1 MKANLQHKV
10 NIMETKNLPKN
21 LKFFNPVLEIIR
33 KLGGSANAI
42 EVKDELIERF
52 QISDEELTEKYK
64 SGVLKIDNQIAWARV
79 YLTEAGFIEIS
90 KDNVWTLTEK
100 GLSITPTN
108 EELLKI
114 FYQIY
119 ENWQRKGKDIINKSE
134 DEEKEIIEHLA
145 YKEEFLNKLK
155 SMTPES
161 FERFCQ
167 RILRESGFKK
177 VVVKGRTGDGGI
189 DGEGILEIN
198 PLISMKVIFQSKR
211 YKDSVSPSYLRD
223 FRGAMQ
229 GRAEKGLFITTG
241 SFSQAAKLEATRE
254 GVPPIELIDGD
265 KLVEL
270 CEKHKLGLKPKLTFE
285 IDEDFF
291 EEFK

>member
-1 MKANLQHKV
+1 
-10 NIMETKNLPKN
+10 METKNLPKN

-33 KLGGSANAI
+33 KLGGSANAT

-52 QISDEELTEKYK
+52 KISDEVLTEKYK
-64 SGVLKIDNQIAWARV
+64 SGVLKIDNQIAWAKV
-79 YLTEAGFIEIS
+79 YLTESGFIDVSNE
-90 KDNVWTLTEK
+90 NVWTLTEK
-100 GLSITPTN
+100 GLNENPSD
-108 EELLKI
+108 EELIKI
-114 FYQIY
+114 FHHIHS
-119 ENWQRKGKDIINKSE
+119 EWGKRGKGITNHNGD
-134 DEEKEIIEHLA
+134 DDKEIIEQFE

-155 SMTPES
+155 SMSPES

-177 VVVKGRTGDGGI
+177 VVVKGRSGDGGI

-198 PLISMKVIFQSKR
+198 PLISIKVIFQSKR

-241 SFSQAAKLEATRE
+241 RFSQEAKLEATRD
-254 GVPPIELIDGD
+254 GVPPIELIDGY

-270 CEKHKLGLKPKLTFE
+270 CEKHKLGLKPKLTYE

>member
-1 MKANLQHKV
+1 
-10 NIMETKNLPKN
+10 METKNLPKN

-33 KLGGSANAI
+33 KLGGSANAT

-52 QISDEELTEKYK
+52 KISDEVLTEKYK
-64 SGVLKIDNQIAWARV
+64 SGVLKIDNQIAWAKV
-79 YLTEAGFIEIS
+79 YLTESGFIDVSNE
-90 KDNVWTLTEK
+90 NVWTLTEK
-100 GLSITPTN
+100 GLNENPSD
-108 EELLKI
+108 EELIKI
-114 FYQIY
+114 FHHIHS
-119 ENWQRKGKDIINKSE
+119 EWGKRGKGIASHNGD
-134 DEEKEIIEHLA
+134 DEKEIIEQFE

-155 SMTPES
+155 SMSPES

-177 VVVKGRTGDGGI
+177 VVVKGRSGDGGI

-198 PLISMKVIFQSKR
+198 PLISIKVIFQSKR

-241 SFSQAAKLEATRE
+241 RFSQEAKLEATRD
-254 GVPPIELIDGD
+254 GVPPIELIDGY

-270 CEKHKLGLKPKLTFE
+270 CEKHKLGLKPKLTYE

>member
-1 MKANLQHKV
+1 MQ
-10 NIMETKNLPKN
+10 TKSLPKN
-21 LKFFNPVLEIIR
+21 MIFFNPILNIIK
-33 KLGGSANAI
+33 KLGGSANAV
-42 EVKDELIERF
+42 EVKDELTEKF
-52 QISDEELTEKYK
+52 NFTEEQLTEKYN

-79 YLTEAGFIEIS
+79 YLTESGFIQVSE
-90 KDNVWTLTEK
+90 DNVWTLTEK
-100 GLSITPTN
+100 GLNINPSD
-108 EELLKI
+108 EEMIKI
-114 FYQIY
+114 FREIHS
-119 ENWQRKGKDIINKSE
+119 EWGKRGKANIGHNA
-134 DEEKEIIEHLA
+134 DEEQEIIEKFE

-155 SMTPES
+155 SMSSEG

-177 VVVKGRTGDGGI
+177 VVVKGRSGDGGI

-198 PLISMKVIFQSKR
+198 PLISLKVIFQSKR

-241 SFSQAAKLEATRE
+241 RFSKEAKSEATRD
-254 GVPPIELIDGD
+254 GVPPIELIDGY

-270 CEKHKLGLKPKLTFE
+270 CESHNLGLKQKLTYD

>member
-1 MKANLQHKV
+1 
-10 NIMETKNLPKN
+10 METKNLPKN

-33 KLGGSANAI
+33 KLGGSANAT

-52 QISDEELTEKYK
+52 KISDEVLTEKYK
-64 SGVLKIDNQIAWARV
+64 SGVLKIDNQIAWAKV
-79 YLTEAGFIEIS
+79 YLTESGFIDVSNE
-90 KDNVWTLTEK
+90 NVWTLTEK
-100 GLSITPTN
+100 GLNENPSD
-108 EELLKI
+108 EELIKI
-114 FYQIY
+114 FHHIHS
-119 ENWQRKGKDIINKSE
+119 EWGKRGKGITNHNGD
-134 DEEKEIIEHLA
+134 DDKEIIEQFE

-155 SMTPES
+155 SMSPES

-177 VVVKGRTGDGGI
+177 VVVKGRSGDGGI

-198 PLISMKVIFQSKR
+198 PLISIKVIFQSKR

-241 SFSQAAKLEATRE
+241 RFSQEAKLEATRD
-254 GVPPIELIDGD
+254 GVPPIELIDGY

>member
-1 MKANLQHKV
+1 
-10 NIMETKNLPKN
+10 METKNLPKN
-21 LKFFNPVLEIIR
+21 LKFFNPILGIIR

-52 QISDEELTEKYK
+52 KISDEALTEKYK

-79 YLTEAGFIEIS
+79 YLTEAGFIEVS
-90 KDNVWTLTEK
+90 KENVWTLTER
-100 GLSITPTN
+100 GLNISPSD
-108 EELLKI
+108 EELLNI
-114 FYQIY
+114 FHQIHQ
-119 ENWQRKGKDIINKSE
+119 NWQERGKDIANQNG
-134 DEEKEIIEHLA
+134 DEEKEIIEQLE

-155 SMTPES
+155 SMLPES

-177 VVVKGRTGDGGI
+177 VVVKGRSGDGGI

-198 PLISMKVIFQSKR
+198 PLISIKVIFQSKR

-241 SFSQAAKLEATRE
+241 RFSQEAKLEATRD
-254 GVPPIELIDGD
+254 GVPPIELIDGY

-270 CEKHKLGLKPKLTFE
+270 CEKHKLGLKPKLTYE

>member
-1 MKANLQHKV
+1 
-10 NIMETKNLPKN
+10 METKNLPKN

-33 KLGGSANAI
+33 KLGGSANAT

-52 QISDEELTEKYK
+52 KISDEVLTEKYK
-64 SGVLKIDNQIAWARV
+64 SGVLKIDNQIAWAKV
-79 YLTEAGFIEIS
+79 YLTESGFIDVSNE
-90 KDNVWTLTEK
+90 NVWTLTEK
-100 GLSITPTN
+100 GLNENPSD
-108 EELLKI
+108 EELIKI
-114 FYQIY
+114 FHHIHS
-119 ENWQRKGKDIINKSE
+119 EWGKRGKGITNHNGD
-134 DEEKEIIEHLA
+134 DDKEIIEQFE

-155 SMTPES
+155 SMSPES

-177 VVVKGRTGDGGI
+177 VVVKGRSGDGGI

-198 PLISMKVIFQSKR
+198 PLISIKVIFQSKR

-241 SFSQAAKLEATRE
+241 RFSQEAKLEATRD
-254 GVPPIELIDGD
+254 GVPPIELIDGY

-270 CEKHKLGLKPKLTFE
+270 CEKHKLGLKPKLTYE
-285 IDEDFF
+285 IDEDF
-291 EEFK
+291 

>member
-1 MKANLQHKV
+1 
-10 NIMETKNLPKN
+10 METKNLPKN
-21 LKFFNPVLEIIR
+21 LKFFNPILGIIR

-52 QISDEELTEKYK
+52 KISDEALTEKYK

-79 YLTEAGFIEIS
+79 YLTEAGFIEVS
-90 KDNVWTLTEK
+90 KENVWTLTER
-100 GLSITPTN
+100 GLNISPSD
-108 EELLKI
+108 EELLNI
-114 FYQIY
+114 FHQIHQ
-119 ENWQRKGKDIINKSE
+119 NWQERGKDIANQNG
-134 DEEKEIIEHLA
+134 DEEKEIIEQLE

-155 SMTPES
+155 SMLPES

-177 VVVKGRTGDGGI
+177 VVVKGRSGDGGI

-198 PLISMKVIFQSKR
+198 PLISIKVIFQSKR

-241 SFSQAAKLEATRE
+241 RFSQEAKLEAT
-254 GVPPIELIDGD
+254 
-265 KLVEL
+265 
-270 CEKHKLGLKPKLTFE
+270 
-285 IDEDFF
+285 
-291 EEFK
+291 

>member
-1 MKANLQHKV
+1 
-10 NIMETKNLPKN
+10 METKNLPKN
-21 LKFFNPVLEIIR
+21 LKFFNPILDIIR

-52 QISDEELTEKYK
+52 HISDDELTEKYK
-64 SGVLKIDNQIAWARV
+64 NGVLKLDSQIAWARV
-79 YLTEAGFIEIS
+79 YLTEAGFIDVS
-90 KDNVWTLTEK
+90 KESVWTLTEK
-100 GLSITPTN
+100 GLNTN
-108 EELLKI
+108 PSDEELIKI
-114 FYQIY
+114 FHHIHS
-119 ENWQRKGKDIINKSE
+119 EWQKRGKDISSRE
-134 DEEKEIIEHLA
+134 GDEEKEIIEQLE

-155 SMTPES
+155 SMSPEG

-177 VVVKGRTGDGGI
+177 VIVKGRAGDGGI

-198 PLISMKVIFQSKR
+198 PLISLKVIFQSKR
-211 YKDSVSPSYLRD
+211 YKDSVAPSYIRD

-241 SFSQAAKLEATRE
+241 RFTQDAKSEATRD
-254 GVPPIELIDGD
+254 GVPPIELIDGY

-270 CEKHKLGLKPKLTFE
+270 CEKHKLGLNSKLTYE
-285 IDEDFF
+285 LDEDFF

>member
-1 MKANLQHKV
+1 
-10 NIMETKNLPKN
+10 METKNLPKN
-21 LKFFNPVLEIIR
+21 LRLFNPILNIIR

-42 EVKDELIERF
+42 EVKDELIELLK
-52 QISDEELTEKYK
+52 ISEIELTEKYK
-64 SGVLKIDNQIAWARV
+64 SGVLKIDNKIAWARV
-79 YLTEAGFIEIS
+79 YLSEAGFIDIS
-90 KDNVWTLTEK
+90 KENVWTLTEK
-100 GLSITPTN
+100 GLNSNPSD
-108 EELLKI
+108 EELIKI
-114 FYQIY
+114 FQNIHNEWQI
-119 ENWQRKGKDIINKSE
+119 RGKEILSQTGD
-134 DEEKEIIEHLA
+134 DEKEIVEHLE
-145 YKEEFLNKLK
+145 YKEDFLNKLK
-155 SMTPES
+155 SISPEG

-177 VVVKGRTGDGGI
+177 VVVKGRSGDGGI

-241 SFSQAAKLEATRE
+241 RFSQDAKLEATRD
-254 GVPPIELIDGD
+254 GVPPIELIDGY

-270 CEKHKLGLKPKLTFE
+270 CEKHQIGLKQKLTYK

>member
-1 MKANLQHKV
+1 
-10 NIMETKNLPKN
+10 METKNLPKN

-33 KLGGSANAI
+33 KLGGSANAT

-52 QISDEELTEKYK
+52 KISDEVLTEKYK
-64 SGVLKIDNQIAWARV
+64 SGVLKIDNQIAWAKV
-79 YLTEAGFIEIS
+79 YLTESGFIDVSNE
-90 KDNVWTLTEK
+90 NVWTLTEK
-100 GLSITPTN
+100 GLNENPSD
-108 EELLKI
+108 EELIKI
-114 FYQIY
+114 FHHIHS
-119 ENWQRKGKDIINKSE
+119 EWGKRGKGIASHNGD
-134 DEEKEIIEHLA
+134 DEKEIIEQFE

-155 SMTPES
+155 SMSPES

-177 VVVKGRTGDGGI
+177 VVVKGRSGDGGI

-198 PLISMKVIFQSKR
+198 PLISIKVIFQSKR

-241 SFSQAAKLEATRE
+241 RFSQEAKLEATRD
-254 GVPPIELIDGD
+254 GVPPIELIDGY
-265 KLVEL
+265 KLFEL
-270 CEKHKLGLKPKLTFE
+270 FEKHKLGLKPKLTYE

>member
-1 MKANLQHKV
+1 
-10 NIMETKNLPKN
+10 METKNLPKN
-21 LKFFNPVLEIIR
+21 LHFFNPILEIIR
-33 KLGGSANAI
+33 ELGGSANAI
-42 EVKDELIERF
+42 EVKDSLIEKF
-52 QISDEELTEKYK
+52 NITEEALTEKYK

-79 YLTEAGFIEIS
+79 YLSKAGFIVVS
-90 KDNVWTLTEK
+90 KENVWTLTEK
-100 GLSITPTN
+100 GLNINPN
-108 EELLKI
+108 DDELLKI
-114 FYQIY
+114 FHQIHTD
-119 ENWQRKGKDIINKSE
+119 WQKRGKAISNQNG
-134 DEEKEIIEHLA
+134 DEEKVIIEQPEH
-145 YKEEFLNKLK
+145 KEEFLNKLK
-155 SMTPES
+155 SMSPEG

-177 VVVKGRTGDGGI
+177 VVVKGRSGDGGI

-241 SFSQAAKLEATRE
+241 RFSQDAKIEATRD
-254 GVPPIELIDGD
+254 GVPPIELIDGY

-270 CEKHKLGLKPKLTFE
+270 CEKHNLGLKQKLTYE
-285 IDEDFF
+285 VDGGFF